1 MCSTGIACYVHE
13 PGVASTVHSWYG
25 LQTADLPGGKYL
37 IEQLENSLVVER
49 VKSADVVIW
58 DEASMCS
65 RRTLELVNAFHH
77 RLANNDLSRQHPFA
91 GKQFILVGEFLQ
103 LRPVPD
109 VFDDVG
115 FIHPIFESVFPH
127 RFELTQVM
135 RQSDEKFVSAICD
148 LRMGICSK
156 ETQEFIV
163 SLERELRPKSKKML
177 FIFFS

>member
-1 MCSTGIACYVHE
+1 MVELNEDQSIIVNLALDGHNIFVTGQAGVGKSEVVRHIIRNSQAVNQKVVVVCSTGIACYVHE

-25 LQTADLPGGKYL
+25 LQTADLPWRQVLDRAAG
-37 IEQLENSLVVER
+37 NSLVVER

-115 FIHPIFESVFPH
+115 FIH
-127 RFELTQVM
+127 
-135 RQSDEKFVSAICD
+135 QSSNPFF
-148 LRMGICSK
+148 L
-156 ETQEFIV
+156 IV
-163 SLERELRPKSKKML
+163 LN
-177 FIFFS
+177 